1 MPLERESW
9 PLALKEAQ
17 SPSPEAIAPHPKGWG
32 MSGTCWAG
40 AKGAGAEEVGA
51 EEQNGGGG
59 NASDAGA

>member
-1 MPLERESW
+1 M
-9 PLALKEAQ
+9 ALKEAQ